1 MTRVIALISEHA
13 SPLAILGG
21 TDAGGQNV
29 YVAQVARHFAAAGDF
44 VDIYTRRDDPA
55 LPTTVDWSPGV
66 RVINVPAG
74 PATRLPKE
82 RLLEHMPAFFRWMA
96 QHWAAHDLRYDLV
109 HANFFMSGQV
119 AAELRRVSGVPF
131 VVTFHALGK
140 VRRLHQGAA
149 DTFPPEREHIETAVM
164 TEADRIIAECP
175 QDEDDLIRLYGADPR
190 RISIV
195 PCGVDPAEF
204 SPRDKAMARRRLGLP
219 IDEPL
224 ILQLGRIVPRK
235 GIDTVIEAVALL
247 QRDAGSRS
255 RLVVVGRRDRSELAD
270 YYAAADVFVSTPWYE
285 PFGITPLEAMA
296 SGTPVIG
303 SNVGGIK
310 YTVRDG
316 ENGFLVPPRDPAAL
330 ADRLAHVLG
339 DRRLLATMGANGLSR
354 VLRAFTWRH
363 VTRALSDVYDEVLTE
378 HRLQLAASI
387 VARSST
393 PPAAATSE
401 RVTSRSGQ
409 EAGAAR

>member
-1 MTRVIALISEHA
+1 MTRVVALISEHA

-29 YVAQVARHFAAAGDF
+29 YVAQVARHLAAAGDF

-175 QDEDDLIRLYGADPR
+175 QDEDDLIRLYGADP
-190 RISIV
+190 
-195 PCGVDPAEF
+195 
-204 SPRDKAMARRRLGLP
+204 
-219 IDEPL
+219 
-224 ILQLGRIVPRK
+224 
-235 GIDTVIEAVALL
+235 
-247 QRDAGSRS
+247 AGSRS
-255 RLVVVGRRDRSELAD
+255 SHVASTRPNSRRATKRWHVVDSDSRSM
-270 YYAAADVFVSTPWYE
+270 S
-285 PFGITPLEAMA
+285 
-296 SGTPVIG
+296 
-303 SNVGGIK
+303 
-310 YTVRDG
+310 
-316 ENGFLVPPRDPAAL
+316 
-330 ADRLAHVLG
+330 
-339 DRRLLATMGANGLSR
+339 
-354 VLRAFTWRH
+354 
-363 VTRALSDVYDEVLTE
+363 
-378 HRLQLAASI
+378 
-387 VARSST
+387 RSSSSWGGSSPGRGST
-393 PPAAATSE
+393 RSSRPSPFSSATL
-401 RVTSRSGQ
+401 GQ
-409 EAGAAR
+409 GAA